1 MESND
6 LNLGGQ
12 LINALLAGNRHKS
25 SQIVGSLAKTGLSVE
40 DIYEKYLK
48 KSLYNVGELWESGK
62 ISVATEHL
70 ASAIVE
76 SILNEMYSGIISKT
90 KNNKTVIVASV
101 ENEAHQ
107 IGIKMVADIFEMHG
121 WNALFLGA
129 NVPAKDL
136 VNFVN
141 DIKPDFVALSM
152 SINNHLS
159 TLESTIKYIMAS
171 NPSMKILVGGQGF
184 RSGGKETLTKYP
196 DVLYLEDLYNLDSFI
211 KKIS

>member
-12 LINALLAGNRHKS
+12 LLNALLAGNRHKS
-25 SQIVGSLAKTGLSVE
+25 SQIVGSLSGTGLSVE

-48 KSLYNVGELWESGK
+48 KSLYNIGELWESGK

-136 VNFVN
+136 VSFVD
-141 DIKPDFVALSM
+141 DIKPDYVALSM
-152 SINNHLS
+152 SLNIHLS
-159 TLESTIKYIMAS
+159 TLESTIKYIMDIS
-171 NPSMKILVGGQGF
+171 PSMKILVGGQGF
-184 RSGGKETLTKYP
+184 RSGGKETITKYP
-196 DVLYLEDLYNLDSFI
+196 DVFYIEDLYNLDTFI
-211 KKIS
+211 KRIG

>member
-1 MESND
+1 MDSNNISGEF
-6 LNLGGQ
+6 LQ
-12 LINALLAGNRHKS
+12 SLLAGKRHVS
-25 SQIVGSLAKTGLSVE
+25 SQIIGNLAVAGLPVE
-40 DIYEKYLK
+40 DIYEKIIK
-48 KSLYNVGELWESGK
+48 KSLYNIGALWESGK
-62 ISVATEHL
+62 ISVASEHL

-129 NVPAKDL
+129 NVPIKDL
-136 VNFVN
+136 ISFMEN
-141 DIKPDFVALSM
+141 IKPDIIALSM
-152 SINNHLS
+152 SIYFHIP
-159 TLESTIKYIMAS
+159 TLESTIQFITDI

-184 RSGGKETLTKYP
+184 RSGGKEMLMKYSN
-196 DVLYLEDLYNLDSFI
+196 VYYLNDLYNLELFI
-211 KKIS
+211 KKYD

>member
-1 MESND
+1 MDSNNISGEF
-6 LNLGGQ
+6 LQ
-12 LINALLAGNRHKS
+12 SLLAGKRHVS
-25 SQIVGSLAKTGLSVE
+25 SQIIGNLAVAGLPVE
-40 DIYEKYLK
+40 DIYEKIIK
-48 KSLYNVGELWESGK
+48 KSLYNIGALWESGK
-62 ISVATEHL
+62 ISVASEHL

-136 VNFVN
+136 VSFVD
-141 DIKPDFVALSM
+141 DIKPDYVALSM
-152 SINNHLS
+152 SLNIHLS
-159 TLESTIKYIMAS
+159 TLESTIKYIMDIS
-171 NPSMKILVGGQGF
+171 PSMKILVGGQGF
-184 RSGGKETLTKYP
+184 RSGGKETITKYP
-196 DVLYLEDLYNLDSFI
+196 DVFYIEDLYNLDTFI
-211 KKIS
+211 KRIG

>member
-1 MESND
+1 MDSNNISGEF
-6 LNLGGQ
+6 LQ
-12 LINALLAGNRHKS
+12 SLLAGKRHVS
-25 SQIVGSLAKTGLSVE
+25 SQIIGNLAVAGLPVE
-40 DIYEKYLK
+40 DIYEKIIK
-48 KSLYNVGELWESGK
+48 KSLYNIGALWESGK
-62 ISVATEHL
+62 ISVASEHL

-129 NVPAKDL
+129 NVPIKDL
-136 VNFVN
+136 ISFMEN
-141 DIKPDFVALSM
+141 IKPDIIALSM
-152 SINNHLS
+152 SIYFHIP
-159 TLESTIKYIMAS
+159 TLESTIKFITDI

-184 RSGGKETLTKYP
+184 RSGGKEMLMKYSN
-196 DVLYLEDLYNLDSFI
+196 VYYLNDLYNLELFI
-211 KKIS
+211 KKYD